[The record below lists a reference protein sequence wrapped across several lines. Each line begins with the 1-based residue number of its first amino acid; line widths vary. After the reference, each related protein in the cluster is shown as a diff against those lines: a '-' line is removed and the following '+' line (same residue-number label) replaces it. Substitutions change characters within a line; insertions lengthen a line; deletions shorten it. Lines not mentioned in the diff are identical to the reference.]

1 MKLLEKLEN
10 TKVFY
15 FEKEHPFFVREK
27 RGFYKKKLKPQLKA
41 FLKKIEN
48 YLKKDGS
55 NVVILDEMLT
65 AVNEKLVSQ
74 KELLVLLSNRNYNT
88 EVALTGRC
96 CRLPR
101 KIFAAADYVSEIK
114 NLKHP
119 YQKGICAREGID
131 F

>member
-1 MKLLEKLEN
+1 MLKKLEN

-15 FEKEHPFFVREK
+15 FEKEHPFFVEEK
-27 RGFYKKKLKPQLKA
+27 KNFYKKKLKQQLKA
-41 FLKKIEN
+41 FLEKIGN
-48 YLKKDGS
+48 YLKKNGS
-55 NVVILDEMLT
+55 NVVILDEILT

-74 KELLVLLSNRNYNT
+74 KELIVLLKNRNYNT
-88 EVALTGRC
+88 EVVLTGRC
-96 CRLPR
+96 PRLP
-101 KIFAAADYVSEIK
+101 KEIFAAADYVSEIK